1 VITTNS
7 LGKRIAKTDEQI
19 AAFWKWFG
27 KSKVVDEQGR
37 PLVVYHSTDTPWLV
51 FDERKAR
58 ASSVFGKGIYLST
71 TGPHWGGGA
80 VMPLYLKSKVPLDI
94 TKPASAEALRMLSA
108 YAGRS
113 VEVTP
118 LITMERRDGS
128 VVAGAAKAGFDSIIH
143 IGPGRAGT
151 HIVAFAPTQIK
162 SATGNRGTF
171 DPADASLVNPP
182 RGFSTNPPIPYEPT
196 DLKGMRALK
205 GFRPAAQQHDY
216 TCGPACLR
224 AVLSYY
230 GAHLTEA
237 HLAKVA
243 RTTKRHG
250 TTPENMCRTLTAC
263 ARKTSV
269 KRGATLA
276 WCIKQLRASRPVLLL
291 WNDWKGHWVVLIGY
305 DVTTGRLLFADPANR
320 KTGLRVH
327 TAETLKKYWS
337 AKVAGRAYKRLGIA
351 VT

>member
-1 VITTNS
+1 MTNAPQVPASENKEEFYPFYHWAEKDLQDNTRTALNVLRWAAGANGLTALAERAATGSSYVDIGVEDDDSGDFDS
-7 LGKRIAKTDEQI
+7 LWVVRISDHNP
-19 AAFWKWFG
+19 
-27 KSKVVDEQGR
+27 GR
-37 PLVVYHSTDTPWLV
+37 GGTSVNQHIRIDSGD
-51 FDERKAR
+51 
-58 ASSVFGKGIYLST
+58 VFGQIDRAIATALSK
-71 TGPHWGGGA
+71 
-80 VMPLYLKSKVPLDI
+80 KS
-94 TKPASAEALRMLSA
+94 
-108 YAGRS
+108 
-113 VEVTP
+113 
-118 LITMERRDGS
+118 
-128 VVAGAAKAGFDSIIH
+128 
-143 IGPGRAGT
+143 
-151 HIVAFAPTQIK
+151 
-162 SATGNRGTF
+162 
-171 DPADASLVNPP
+171 VNP

-230 GAHLTEA
+230 GSHLTEA

-269 KRGATLA
+269 RRGATLA
-276 WCIKQLRASRPVLLL
+276 WCIKHLRAGHPVLLL

-327 TAETLKKYWS
+327 TAETLEKYWS